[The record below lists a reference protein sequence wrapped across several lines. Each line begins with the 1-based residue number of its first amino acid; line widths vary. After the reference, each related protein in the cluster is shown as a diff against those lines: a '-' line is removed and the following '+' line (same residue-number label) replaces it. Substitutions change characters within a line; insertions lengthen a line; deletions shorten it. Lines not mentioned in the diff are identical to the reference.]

1 MGILLAITSIGLLIY
16 FIQHAVSSIQAGNII
31 DDVGTDLDKNITLL
45 FPKKARYNQT
55 ASRGVEEIPSEQES
69 SPILASGSAY
79 IEEIDINRL
88 LKIATSSDLLL
99 RLKHRP
105 GRFIVQGDEL
115 AMVCYKEGVNN
126 KLTRQINNQFILSK
140 QRDAQQD
147 IEFQINQLVEIA
159 ICAISPPSNPFT
171 VIRCMDQLSVGLC
184 HLAEREIPSSNYYDD
199 NHKLRLIVNQVT
211 FAGVTDNAFD
221 VIRKYGRL
229 HASVD
234 HSLAR
239 DNC

>member
-1 MGILLAITSIGLLIY
+1 M
-16 FIQHAVSSIQAGNII
+16 
-31 DDVGTDLDKNITLL
+31 
-45 FPKKARYNQT
+45 
-55 ASRGVEEIPSEQES
+55 
-69 SPILASGSAY
+69 
-79 IEEIDINRL
+79 

-159 ICAISPPSNPFT
+159 ICAIYISPLQSLHGDPVYGSAQC
-171 VIRCMDQLSVGLC
+171 RALSPG
-184 HLAEREIPSSNYYDD
+184 
-199 NHKLRLIVNQVT
+199 
-211 FAGVTDNAFD
+211 
-221 VIRKYGRL
+221 
-229 HASVD
+229 
-234 HSLAR
+234 
-239 DNC
+239 